1 LINLF
6 IIIRFM
12 GGISLVVGVIGGMG
26 VRLLGRLMGVGVM
39 VEGVAGNGTGVE
51 VEVQA
56 LVQDGR
62 FLESGFIFVFMAMD

>member
-1 LINLF
+1 
-6 IIIRFM
+6 M